1 MDGEA
6 HLKLLKAH
14 SLDSQLT
21 QKLEKIYEDYGPHL
35 PQVSADRL
43 RFG

>member
-21 QKLEKIYEDYGPHL
+21 QKLEKIQSTKTMDHIYLKYQL
-35 PQVSADRL
+35 TC
-43 RFG
+43 